1 MKDEPNTQAAA
12 FDELVRTRRSVRGFL
27 DQQIPNEVMQAIFE
41 TARWS
46 PSGTNVQP
54 WEVCVASGEVTQ
66 KLRTGFMERAKRRE
80 PIKTDHAPDGRLDD
94 IWRERKRAC
103 ARALYNAMG
112 IQWEDKAGRAAAAF
126 RNSEFFDA
134 PHVVFLG
141 MHEEFGTQTAADVGM
156 FAQTLMLAMTAHG
169 IASCAQGSMRNYPDF
184 VRDTFGLDPKVK
196 ILFGI
201 SFGYEDESVA
211 ANQARTER
219 APLDEIVQF
228 LG

>member
-1 MKDEPNTQAAA
+1 MIEASPQAIEA
-12 FDELVRTRRSVRGFL
+12 FDTLVRTRRSVRGFL
-27 DQQIPNEVMQAIFE
+27 DKQIPDSVMQQIFE

-54 WEVCVASGEVTQ
+54 WDVCVASGEVT
-66 KLRTGFMERAKRRE
+66 KTLRAGFMSRAKNKE
-80 PIKTDHAPDGRLDD
+80 KIQTDHAPDGRLDD
-94 IWRERKRAC
+94 LWRERKRAC

-112 IQWEDKAGRAAAAF
+112 IEWEDKAGRGGAAF

-141 MHEEFGTQTAADVGM
+141 MHEDFGTQTAADVGM

-169 IASCAQGSMRNYPDF
+169 VASCAQGSLRNYPDF
-184 VRDTFGLDPKVK
+184 VRTTFGLDDKIK

-201 SFGYEDESVA
+201 SFGYEDDKVP
-211 ANQARTER
+211 ANTARTER
-219 APLDEIVQF
+219 APLEEIVKF